1 MYLLLRGRA
10 AAGRGLPALHKCHGR
25 RAASPLAAVTCHGM
39 NGHQYVHMVWHNDIF
54 VNGYSWV
61 YGVGMFDTVRND
73 FSKGSQGNVRRAED
87 CPPYDAA

>member
-1 MYLLLRGRA
+1 MGGSLF
-10 AAGRGLPALHKCHGR
+10 CC